1 MIAVVDNTKYGQ
13 LLAEILPRKI
23 ETEEQNERYLQIV
36 ETLMDK
42 GSASFSPEEHVLFDL
57 MVTLIEDFEEK
68 TYPMPDILPHERIK
82 YLLEEKRLRQKDLL
96 PIFGSEG
103 VISDTLNGKRQVTL
117 KTAHKLAAFFNVP
130 TELFI

>member
-1 MIAVVDNTKYGQ
+1 MIAVVDNTKYGR
-13 LLAEILPRKI
+13 LLAETLPRKI

-42 GSASFSPEEHVLFDL
+42 GSANFSPEEDALFDL

-68 TYPMPDILPHERIK
+68 TYPMPDVLPHERIK

-117 KTAHKLAAFFNVP
+117 KTAQKLAAFFNVP

>member
-13 LLAEILPRKI
+13 LLTETLPRKI
-23 ETEEQNERYLQIV
+23 ETEEQNERYLQVI

-42 GSASFSPEEHVLFDL
+42 GAANFSPEEHALFDL
-57 MVTLIEDFEEK
+57 LVTLIEDFEEK
-68 TYPMPDILPHERIK
+68 NYQMPNVLPHERIK
-82 YLLEEKRLRQKDLL
+82 YLLEEKQLRQKDLL

-103 VISDTLNGKRQVTL
+103 VISDTLKGRRQITL
-117 KTAHKLAAFFNVP
+117 KTAQKLAAFFNVP

>member
-117 KTAHKLAAFFNVP
+117 KTAQKLAAFFNVP